1 MFSRYSVIGSGYLH
15 LMAKV
20 RDGNRQISV
29 VLPVCNQADH
39 IEKVVRQHHEVLLQG
54 LKDGT
59 FEIVLVENGSTDES
73 FDICAEIAA
82 DLDNVIALR
91 SPRTGWGAAIQLG
104 LEKSSGDTL
113 CYASSARVES
123 AVLLD
128 FIRKS
133 LENPDSVIQAIRRG
147 HDNKLRS
154 LASRVYNLECRVLF
168 DIRTKDIN
176 GNPKVFPRKFT
187 RLLELKEEGFMV
199 DLEFNVVCREA
210 GYPVIEIPVPHTNR
224 HGGRSMT
231 SFSLGSSL
239 YGEAVRIWTERLG
252 KTQTRLSQ
260 RRDSI

>member
-1 MFSRYSVIGSGYLH
+1 MTDIP
-15 LMAKV
+15 K
-20 RDGNRQISV
+20 RQVSV

-39 IEKVVRQHHEVLLQG
+39 IERVVRQHQGILESGLQAG
-54 LKDGT
+54 S
-59 FEIVLVENGSTDES
+59 FEIILVENGSTDES
-73 FDICAEIAA
+73 FAVCARIAA
-82 DLDNVIALR
+82 ELDNVIALR

-104 LEKSSGDTL
+104 LAKSAGDTL

-128 FIRKS
+128 FIQKG
-133 LENPDSVIQAIRRG
+133 LESPDSVIQAIRRG

-154 LASRVYNLECRVLF
+154 LASLVYNLECRILF

-176 GNPKVFPRKFT
+176 GNPKVFPRKFK
-187 RLLELKEEGFMV
+187 RLLELKEDGFMI
-199 DLEFNVVCREA
+199 DLEFNVVCRES
-210 GYPVIEIPVPHTNR
+210 GYPVVEVPVPHTNR

-239 YGEAVRIWTERLG
+239 YLEAIRIWAERQG
-252 KTQTRLSQ
+252 KAQTRLSQ

>member
-1 MFSRYSVIGSGYLH
+1 MTKFGDP
-15 LMAKV
+15 K
-20 RDGNRQISV
+20 RQVSV

-39 IEKVVRQHHEVLLQG
+39 IERVVRQHHEVLSQG
-54 LKDGT
+54 LKNGT
-59 FEIVLVENGSTDES
+59 FEIVLVENGSTDDS
-73 FDICAEIAA
+73 FDVCARIAA

-104 LEKSSGDTL
+104 LAKSAGDTL

-123 AVLLD
+123 TVLLD
-128 FIRKS
+128 FIGKG
-133 LENPDSVIQAIRRG
+133 LESPDAVIQAIRRG

-154 LASRVYNLECRVLF
+154 LASMVYNLECRILF
-168 DIRTKDIN
+168 DIRTRDIN
-176 GNPKVFPRKFT
+176 GNPKVFPRKFK

-199 DLEFNVVCREA
+199 DLEFNVLCRET
-210 GYPVIEIPVPHTNR
+210 GYPVIEMPVPHTSR

-239 YGEAVRIWTERLG
+239 YVEALRIWAERLG
-252 KTQTRLSQ
+252 KAQTRLSQ

>member
-1 MFSRYSVIGSGYLH
+1 MTNIG
-15 LMAKV
+15 
-20 RDGNRQISV
+20 DRQISV

-39 IEKVVRQHHEVLLQG
+39 IERVVRLHHGVLSQG
-54 LKDGT
+54 LEGSS
-59 FEIVLVENGSTDES
+59 FEIILVENGSTDES
-73 FDICAEIAA
+73 FEICARIATE
-82 DLDNVIALR
+82 LDNVFALR

-104 LEKSSGDTL
+104 LEKSSGDIL

-123 AVLLD
+123 TVLLD
-128 FIRKS
+128 FIRKG
-133 LENPDSVIQAIRRG
+133 LEHPDSVIQAIRRG

-154 LASRVYNLECRVLF
+154 LASRVYNLECRILF

-176 GNPKVFPRKFT
+176 GNPKVFPRKFE
-187 RLLELKEEGFMV
+187 RLLELREDGFIV

-210 GYPVIEIPVPHTNR
+210 GYPVIEMPVPHTNR

-239 YGEAVRIWTERLG
+239 YVEALRIWTERLG